1 MKKIFKILGIVLGL
15 VIVLLML
22 APFLFKGTIED
33 LLKKNINKNLNAT
46 VAWEELDLSL
56 FRSFPNAAVVIKDF
70 SVINKA
76 PFAGDTLASGESLK
90 IDMGIT
96 QLFKSSSESI
106 KIDALKLDNAFINIK
121 IDSLGNANY
130 DVAIKSDVPIS
141 GEDTKAEK
149 TGFVFD
155 LQHYEVNN
163 SRISYR
169 DEATKTYLTL
179 TELNH
184 KGDGDFSAD
193 LSNLATKTNALVSFK
208 FGDVAYLNNN
218 TIALDAD
225 FQLDLKNQKYTFLE
239 NEAKINDLPLTFDGF
254 VKINETNN
262 EIDLTFK
269 TPSSDFKNFLAVIP
283 KVYVKELDGVTT
295 TGDFTID
302 GKLKGIVDEERIPTM
317 DIKIRSNN
325 ASFKYPDLPKTVRNI
340 TISADLMNET
350 GLLKDTYLT
359 IGNLTFKIDEELFTA
374 NGSIR
379 NLTEN
384 MLVNLTLKGTLNLAN
399 IDKVLP
405 TEMEQPLRGVFK
417 ADVTTNF
424 DMASVENEQYQNI
437 KTNGTASLSDF
448 TYADAAFKNPINIGN
463 AAITMSPGNIRL
475 NEMTAT
481 TGGTDM
487 QGNGD
492 IQNLIPWLMSKQDLK
507 GTFNVT
513 SNTFNLND
521 FMAEEAPK
529 TTNKGEDSSGKS
541 TSGTV
546 ASLTEESIQIPDF
559 LDATINFSAKK
570 VIYDDLTLDN
580 AKGSITIKDETASL
594 NNVTSSLLGGNIALD
609 GNVSTKNNAPT
620 FAMDLDLSK
629 VDIASSFQQL
639 DLLSFLAP
647 IAQSLQGN
655 LNTKIKL
662 SGELNKNLTPKL
674 TTLAGDALAQI
685 ITAEVDK
692 GKSPLLSKL
701 GEQVKFLNL
710 DKLTLRDVSTV
721 LKFNNG
727 NIEVQPFDF
736 DVKGIGVTVAGSHSL
751 DKTINYNLNLDVP
764 AKYLGG
770 DVSKLLAKLD
780 PSEAENTKVQVP
792 IGLSGS
798 MTSPK
803 ITVDTKAAVT
813 TLTQKLL
820 DKQKG
825 ELKDKGTDILKD
837 LIGGNKPKDPTS
849 NNGTGTP
856 KTEPKDV
863 VKDIIGG
870 LFGKKKKDSI
880 NQV

>member
-1 MKKIFKILGIVLGL
+1 MKKIFKILGIVLGI
-15 VIVLLML
+15 VIILLIL

-46 VAWEELDLSL
+46 VTWEELDLSL

-96 QLFKSSSESI
+96 QLFKSSTEAI
-106 KIDALKLDNAFINIK
+106 KVDALKLDNAFINIK

-130 DVAIKSDVPIS
+130 DVAVKTDAPVA
-141 GEDTKAEK
+141 DKNATAEEK
-149 TGFVFD
+149 GFVFD

-163 SRISYR
+163 SRINYI

-179 TELNH
+179 TEVNH
-184 KGDGDFSAD
+184 EGDGDFSTE

-208 FGDVAYLNNN
+208 LGDVEYLNNN
-218 TIALDAD
+218 TVSLDAD

-283 KVYVKELDGVTT
+283 KVYVKELDGVST
-295 TGDFTID
+295 TGDFTVA
-302 GKLKGIVDEERIPTM
+302 GKLKGIVDDERIPTM

-340 TISADLMNET
+340 MISADLMNET
-350 GLLKDTYLT
+350 GLLKDTYVT
-359 IGNLTFKIDEELFTA
+359 IGNLTFKIDDELFAA

-384 MLVNLTLKGTLNLAN
+384 MLVNMALKGTLNLAN
-399 IDKVLP
+399 IDQVLP
-405 TEMEQPLRGVFK
+405 IEMEQPLRGVFK

-437 KTNGTASLSDF
+437 KTNGTASLRDF
-448 TYADAAFKNPINIGN
+448 TYADGAFKNPINIGN

-481 TGGTDM
+481 TGGTDV
-487 QGNGD
+487 QANGA

-507 GTFNVT
+507 GTFNVS

-521 FMAEEAPK
+521 FMAEETPK
-529 TTNKGEDSSGKS
+529 ASKTSGNSSGGSANKGSVSQEK
-541 TSGTV
+541 
-546 ASLTEESIQIPDF
+546 SIQIPDF
-559 LDATINFSAKK
+559 LDATLNFSAKK

-580 AKGSITIKDETASL
+580 AKGSISIKNETASL
-594 NNVTSSLLGGNIALD
+594 NNVTSSLLGGNIALA
-609 GNVSTKNNAPT
+609 GNVSTKNNSPT
-620 FAMDLDLSK
+620 FSMDLDLSK
-629 VDIASSFQQL
+629 IDIASSFQKL
-639 DLLSFLAP
+639 DILSFLAP

-662 SGELNKNLTPKL
+662 SGELNNDLTPKL

-685 ITAEVDK
+685 ITAEVNK
-692 GKSPLLSKL
+692 EKSPLLSKL
-701 GEQVKFLNL
+701 GQQVKFLNL
-710 DKLTLRDVSTV
+710 DKLSLRDVSTV
-721 LKFNNG
+721 LQFNNG
-727 NIEVQPFDF
+727 TIEVQPFDF
-736 DVKGIGVTVAGSHSL
+736 DVKGITVNVAGSHSL
-751 DKTINYNLNLDVP
+751 DKSINYNLNLNVP

-770 DVSKLLAKLD
+770 EVSNLLAKLD
-780 PSEAENTKVQVP
+780 PSEAENTKVNLP
-792 IGLSGS
+792 IGLTGS

-803 ITVDTKAAVT
+803 ISVDTKGAIT
-813 TLTQKLL
+813 TLTQKLI
-820 DKQKG
+820 DKQKND
-825 ELKDKGTDILKD
+825 LKDQGANILNDIL
-837 LIGGNKPKDPTS
+837 GGGSKPKDST
-849 NNGTGTP
+849 NTTNTGIP

-870 LFGKKKKDSI
+870 LFGKKKKDSV
-880 NQV
+880 N

>member
-1 MKKIFKILGIVLGL
+1 MKKIVKILGIVVGL
-15 VIVLLML
+15 AVILLL
-22 APFLFKGTIED
+22 LTPFLFKGTIED
-33 LLKKNINKNLNAT
+33 LLKKNINKNLKAT

-56 FRSFPNAAVVIKDF
+56 FRSFPHVAIVIKDF
-70 SVINKA
+70 TVINKA
-76 PFAGDTLASGESLK
+76 PFAGDTLASGESIK
-90 IDMGIT
+90 IDMGIS
-96 QLFKSSSESI
+96 QLFKSSTESI
-106 KIDALKLDNAFINIK
+106 KIDALKLDKAFINIK

-130 DVAIKSDVPIS
+130 DVAIKSDAPITDK
-141 GEDTKAEK
+141 GATAEEK
-149 TGFVFD
+149 GFVFD
-155 LQHYEVNN
+155 LQHYEVTN
-163 SRISYR
+163 SRIEYI

-179 TELNH
+179 TEVNH
-184 KGDGDFSAD
+184 EGDGDFSSD

-208 FGDVAYLNNN
+208 YGNIEYLNTN
-218 TIALDAD
+218 TISLDAD

-254 VKINETNN
+254 VKVNETNN

-269 TPSSDFKNFLAVIP
+269 TSSSDFKNFLAVIP

-295 TGDFTID
+295 TGDFTVD
-302 GKLKGIVDEERIPTM
+302 GKLKGIVDDEYIPTM

-359 IGNLTFKIDEELFTA
+359 IGNLTFKIDEELFSA

-384 MLVNLTLKGTLNLAN
+384 MLVTMALQGTLNIAN

-405 TEMEQPLRGVFK
+405 IEMEQPLRGVFK

-437 KTNGTASLSDF
+437 KTNGTASLRDF

-463 AAITMSPGNIRL
+463 AAMTMSPGNIRL

-487 QGNGD
+487 QANGN
-492 IQNLIPWLMSKQDLK
+492 IKNLIPWLMSKQDLK
-507 GTFNVT
+507 GVFNVT

-529 TTNKGEDSSGKS
+529 TTKKSESSSGKS
-541 TSGTV
+541 SSGTV
-546 ASLTEESIQIPDF
+546 ASLREESIQIPDF

-570 VIYDDLTLDN
+570 VVYDDLTLDN
-580 AKGSITIKDETASL
+580 AKGSIAIKNETASL

-620 FAMDLDLSK
+620 FAMNLDVRK

-655 LNTKIKL
+655 VNTKITL
-662 SGELNKNLTPKL
+662 SGELNNNLTPKL
-674 TTLAGDALAQI
+674 STLAGDALAQI

-692 GKSPLLSKL
+692 GKSPLLSRL

-710 DKLTLRDVSTV
+710 DKLTLRDVSTI

-736 DVKGIGVTVAGSHSL
+736 NVKGIGVTVAGTHSL
-751 DKTINYNLNLDVP
+751 DKSINYNLNLDVP

-770 DVSKLLAKLD
+770 EVSNLLAKLD
-780 PSEAENTKVQVP
+780 PSEAENIKVKVP
-792 IGLSGS
+792 ISLTGS
-798 MTSPK
+798 MTSPT
-803 ITVDTKAAVT
+803 ISVDTKAAVT
-813 TLTQKLL
+813 TLTQKLI
-820 DKQKG
+820 DKQKD

-837 LIGGNKPKDPTS
+837 LIGGNKPKDPVNSTS
-849 NNGTGTP
+849 TGTP

-870 LFGKKKKDSI
+870 LFGNKKKDSI
-880 NQV
+880 H

>member
-1 MKKIFKILGIVLGL
+1 MKKIFKILGIVLGV
-15 VIVLLML
+15 VIILLIL

-70 SVINKA
+70 TVINKA

-96 QLFKSSSESI
+96 QLFKSSNEAI
-106 KIDALKLDNAFINIK
+106 KIDALQLNNAFINIK

-130 DVAIKSDVPIS
+130 DVAVKSDAPIA
-141 GEDTKAEK
+141 DKTATAEEK
-149 TGFVFD
+149 GFVFD
-155 LQHYEVNN
+155 LQQYEVNN
-163 SRISYR
+163 SRINYI

-179 TELNH
+179 TEVNH
-184 KGDGDFSAD
+184 KGDGDFSLD
-193 LSNLATKTNALVSFK
+193 ISNLATKTDALVSLK
-208 FGDVAYLNNN
+208 LGDVDYLNNN
-218 TIALDAD
+218 KVSLDAD

-239 NEAKINDLPLTFDGF
+239 NEAKINDLPLTFNGF
-254 VKINETNN
+254 VKVNETTN

-295 TGDFTID
+295 TGDFTVD

-317 DIKIRSNN
+317 DIKVRSTN

-340 TISADLMNET
+340 TINADLMNET
-350 GLLKDTYLT
+350 GFLKDTYLN
-359 IGNLTFKIDEELFTA
+359 IGNLTFKIDDELFTA

-379 NLTEN
+379 DLTEN
-384 MLVNLTLKGTLNLAN
+384 ALVHLALKGTLNLAN
-399 IDKVLP
+399 IDQVLP
-405 TEMEQPLRGVFK
+405 IEMEQPLRGVFK

-448 TYADAAFKNPINIGN
+448 TYTDATFKNPINIGK
-463 AAITMSPGNIRL
+463 AAITMSSGNNIRL

-481 TGGTDM
+481 TGGTDV
-487 QGNGD
+487 QANGD
-492 IQNLIPWLMSKQDLK
+492 IQNLIPWVMSKQDLK
-507 GTFNVT
+507 GVFNVT

-521 FMAEEAPK
+521 FMAEEVPA
-529 TTNKGEDSSGKS
+529 SGKKAEGN
-541 TSGTV
+541 TNNT
-546 ASLTEESIQIPDF
+546 AIAKEESIKIPDF
-559 LDATINFSAKK
+559 LDATLNFSAKK

-580 AKGSITIKDETASL
+580 AKGTVSIKNETASL
-594 NNVTSSLLGGNIALD
+594 SNVTSSLLGGNVALS
-609 GNVSTKNNAPT
+609 GNVSTKNNTPT

-629 VDIASSFQQL
+629 IDIASSFQQL
-639 DLLSFLAP
+639 DLLNFLAP

-662 SGELNKNLTPKL
+662 NGELNNNLTPKL

-692 GKSPLLSKL
+692 NKSPLLSKL
-701 GEQVKFLNL
+701 GDQVKFLNL
-710 DKLTLRDVSTV
+710 DKLSLRDISTV
-721 LKFNNG
+721 LKFNQG

-736 DVKGIGVTVAGSHSL
+736 DVKGIGVRVAGTHSL
-751 DKTINYNLNLDVP
+751 DKSINYNVNLDVP

-770 DVSKLLAKLD
+770 DINTLLAKLD
-780 PSEAENTKVQVP
+780 PSDAENTKVNLP
-792 IGLSGS
+792 IGLNGT
-798 MTSPK
+798 MTNPK
-803 ITVDTKAAVT
+803 ISVDTKAAVT
-813 TLTQKLL
+813 TLTQKLI
-820 DKQKG
+820 DKQKND
-825 ELKDKGTDILKD
+825 LKDKGNDILKD
-837 LIGGNKPKDPTS
+837 LIGGGNKPKDSTNT
-849 NNGTGTP
+849 NNTGTP
-856 KTEPKDV
+856 KTDPTEI
-863 VKDIIGG
+863 VKDIFGG
-870 LFGKKKKDSI
+870 LFGKKKDSI
-880 NQV
+880 NN